1 MATRSMSW
9 QIRHQGSPRTVAGL
23 TVNDIAEGL
32 RDGLW
37 EPTDEV
43 HGPADKGWQPIE
55 DHPQFAELV
64 AELDSPPPKRRDEG
78 TNLDMNA
85 LIDVCLVLLIFFIL
99 TTTYATAVQKI
110 VPMPTVQS
118 DSAKARTITQQD
130 VKKRMIRM
138 KAFKEKGNLVV
149 HIENQLA
156 PVVRDD
162 GQAIDDDKLRDALR
176 PYVKGEDGKTEV
188 LLDARQISWGT
199 AIAIHDAVK
208 SAGVRQIR
216 YLQGTRRTP
225 VPK

>member
-1 MATRSMSW
+1 VSW
-9 QIRHQGSPRTVAGL
+9 QIRHEGSPRTVPGL
-23 TVNDIAEGL
+23 TVNDIAAGL

-43 HGPADKGWQPIE
+43 QGPGDKGWLAIE
-55 DHPQFAELV
+55 NHPQFIELV
-64 AELDSPPPKRRDEG
+64 ADLEQPPPRRRDEG

-110 VPMPTVQS
+110 VPMPTVAS
-118 DSAKARTITQQD
+118 DNSKARKITQQD
-130 VKKRMIRM
+130 VKKRMIRV
-138 KAFKEKGNLVV
+138 KAFREQGKLVV

-162 GQAIDDDKLRDALR
+162 GQAVDDDKLRDALR

-188 LLDARQISWGT
+188 LFDARQISWGT

-216 YLQGTRRTP
+216 YLQRSNRAAAP
-225 VPK
+225 E